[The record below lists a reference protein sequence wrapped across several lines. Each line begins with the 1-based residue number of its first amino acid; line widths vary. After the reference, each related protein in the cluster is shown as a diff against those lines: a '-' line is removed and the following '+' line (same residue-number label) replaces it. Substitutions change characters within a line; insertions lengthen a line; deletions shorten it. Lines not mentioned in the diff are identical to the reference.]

1 MVDLDKLI
9 GVVVFVVIVIMCLL
23 WAAMFVI
30 PRIEALIH
38 HNPKAEESILPGIC
52 EYKDVNSAR
61 VDFIWRREGDEETLT
76 GLISKTMQT
85 CFKDSPA
92 FKMVFRQIISQNCTY
107 NDATNMLIEDHGDG
121 LIIYVNSTPSAYP
134 PHIMPGHSYVLRAV
148 LAGRKSNTFKC
159 LTQGLVTEGKEKMEG
174 GCTLAV
180 PSSSSC
186 PKLGSFVQAGIFS
199 NPGTASDSC
208 DEALEVRTWPPCA
221 GYTCTEETE
230 GGKYYHTIEKMEGG
244 SADGLP
250 DFCVYLE
257 DTGVV

>member
-1 MVDLDKLI
+1 MVDLDKAV
-9 GVVVFVVIVIMCLL
+9 GVVVFVVIVVVCLL
-23 WAAMFVI
+23 WASMFVI

-61 VDFIWRREGDEETLT
+61 VDFIWRREGDEENLT

-85 CFKDSPA
+85 CFKDGAA

-107 NDATNMLIEDHGDG
+107 NDANNMLMGDQSG
-121 LIIYVNSTPSAYP
+121 LNIYVNSTPSAYP
-134 PHIMPGHSYVLRAV
+134 PHIVPDHSYVLRAV

-159 LTQGLVTEGKEKMEG
+159 LTQDLVTEDKEKMEG
-174 GCTLAV
+174 GCMLAV
-180 PSSSSC
+180 PSPLSC
-186 PKLGSFVQAGIFS
+186 PKLGSFSQSGIFS
-199 NPGTASDSC
+199 NPETASDKC

-221 GYTCTEETE
+221 GYICTEKNE
-230 GGKYYHTIEKMEGG
+230 GGKYYHTIEKMDGG
-244 SADGLP
+244 SLDGLP